1 MTYIYIRKQDL
12 VYKGEEVVSVEQS
25 TPLLHPGWSQK
36 LFLSAIAQSFFCSK
50 HTYWYAASYFIFYS
64 DHESVR

>member
-36 LFLSAIAQSFFCSK
+36 LFLSGIAQTFFLFQAYLLVRSFLF
-50 HTYWYAASYFIFYS
+50 YFL
-64 DHESVR
+64 